1 MARKSAAKAMGN
13 RRKQRLAPQQQMDL
27 FAARLAGGAPDW
39 PDLPKDAREALVGLM
54 TRLILEHARTTAT
67 PTMRLGAGHDH

>member
-1 MARKSAAKAMGN
+1 MPRKSTAKAIGN
-13 RRKQRLAPQQQMDL
+13 RRGQRLAPQQMEL
-27 FAARLAGGAPDW
+27 FAARIAGGAPAW

-54 TRLILEHARTTAT
+54 TLLILKHARTTAM

>member
-1 MARKSAAKAMGN
+1 MARKSTAKAIGN
-13 RRKQRLAPQQQMDL
+13 RRKQHLAPQQMDL
-27 FAARLAGGAPDW
+27 FAARIAGAPDW

-67 PTMRLGAGHDH
+67 PTMRSGAGHDH

>member
-1 MARKSAAKAMGN
+1 MARNSTTKAIGN
-13 RRKQRLAPQQQMDL
+13 RREQRLAPQQMDL
-27 FAARLAGGAPDW
+27 FAARIVGGAPDW

-54 TRLILEHARTTAT
+54 TRLILEHARTTAM